1 MLAFIRPNLR
11 FTVRDLSEH
20 KSPTV
25 VAEAIAD
32 FIQTSPIADSGRAT
46 GIVYW
51 YTRGWVWSATT
62 HVICPIIVMVS
73 KLFVAIAHGIFLYY
87 EYPDLNMLA
96 VMYSFHCS

>member
-1 MLAFIRPNLR
+1 MRASFRPNLR
-11 FTVRDLSEH
+11 FTVRGLSEH

-51 YTRGWVWSATT
+51 YTRGCGCKWST
-62 HVICPIIVMVS
+62 HTYDVPYQSNVAVIIRHNKTWYRFI
-73 KLFVAIAHGIFLYY
+73 L
-87 EYPDLNMLA
+87 
-96 VMYSFHCS
+96 